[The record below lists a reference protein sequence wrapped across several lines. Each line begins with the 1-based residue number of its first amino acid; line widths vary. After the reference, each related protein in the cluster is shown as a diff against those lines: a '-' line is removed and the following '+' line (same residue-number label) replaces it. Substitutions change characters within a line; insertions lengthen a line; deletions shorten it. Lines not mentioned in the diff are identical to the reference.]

1 MKRLFESIELEKMFI
16 RIQWQTYGWTHAC
29 DRLCDHE
36 NHMWF
41 RKYPLL
47 LYLSISDS
55 VFGCIFGQHDKTRK
69 KERAMYYI
77 SKRFTP
83 YKYRYTLL
91 ERACCALTWLAQKLR
106 HYLSSYTT
114 YLLSRMDPLKFIFQK
129 AMSTGKLAKW

>member
-77 SKRFTP
+77 SKRFIP
-83 YKYRYTLL
+83 YESRYTLL
-91 ERACCALTWLAQKLR
+91 ESVCCALTWLAQ
-106 HYLSSYTT
+106 SWDIIC
-114 YLLSRMDPLKFIFQK
+114 LLILHTSFLERIHWSIFSRWRCWLE
-129 AMSTGKLAKW
+129 S